1 MSSML
6 WRAVS
11 ESAVSGVVR
20 EAVDRP
26 RTPVRP
32 GDLSPGNAD
41 DVSSPER
48 ENNLSNQAL
57 TNGPDGLYGEKS
69 RNFIFECCKL
79 LTCSANIKWAPGKML
94 SRAFESHCLGW
105 LNSHARSIQPFKKN
119 IGREQGQ

>member
-11 ESAVSGVVR
+11 ESAVRGLVR
-20 EAVDRP
+20 GSEDGP

-48 ENNLSNQAL
+48 EDNLSNQARARAL
-57 TNGPDGLYGEKS
+57 VHAGSAHCRSRPGDREPTRQGPRSHIQMLGRGLRMS
-69 RNFIFECCKL
+69 
-79 LTCSANIKWAPGKML
+79 
-94 SRAFESHCLGW
+94 
-105 LNSHARSIQPFKKN
+105 
-119 IGREQGQ
+119 

>member
-11 ESAVSGVVR
+11 ESAVSGLVR
-20 EAVDRP
+20 GAVAGP

-48 ENNLSNQAL
+48 ENNLSNQARARAHVHAGS
-57 TNGPDGLYGEKS
+57 THNRS
-69 RNFIFECCKL
+69 RPGDWG
-79 LTCSANIKWAPGKML
+79 SA
-94 SRAFESHCLGW
+94 R
-105 LNSHARSIQPFKKN
+105 
-119 IGREQGQ
+119 

>member
-11 ESAVSGVVR
+11 ESAVSGLVR
-20 EAVDRP
+20 QAVADP

-48 ENNLSNQAL
+48 ENNLSNQARARAL
-57 TNGPDGLYGEKS
+57 VHAGSAHCRSRPGDRGPTRQGPRS
-69 RNFIFECCKL
+69 HIQ
-79 LTCSANIKWAPGKML
+79 ML
-94 SRAFESHCLGW
+94 S
-105 LNSHARSIQPFKKN
+105 
-119 IGREQGQ
+119 QGVRMS

>member
-11 ESAVSGVVR
+11 ESAVSGLVR
-20 EAVDRP
+20 QAVDRP

-48 ENNLSNQAL
+48 ENNLSNQARARAL
-57 TNGPDGLYGEKS
+57 VHAGSAHCRSRPGDREPTRQGPRS
-69 RNFIFECCKL
+69 HIQ
-79 LTCSANIKWAPGKML
+79 ML
-94 SRAFESHCLGW
+94 S
-105 LNSHARSIQPFKKN
+105 
-119 IGREQGQ
+119 QGVRMS

>member
-20 EAVDRP
+20 EAVARP

-48 ENNLSNQAL
+48 ENNLGNLAGARAL
-57 TNGPDGLYGEKS
+57 VHAGSAHCRSRPGDRGPTKQEPRS
-69 RNFIFECCKL
+69 HIQ
-79 LTCSANIKWAPGKML
+79 ML
-94 SRAFESHCLGW
+94 S
-105 LNSHARSIQPFKKN
+105 
-119 IGREQGQ
+119 QGLRMS